1 VTEIKTYE
9 NLAKYTIQLVKNKLE
24 ELPRVEMIDY
34 SLLHTQEDVYK
45 IIISD
50 EKYPHYVWSHANSS
64 IERALSFLLHILS
77 HELGPEKID

>member
-1 VTEIKTYE
+1 MTEIKTYK

-24 ELPRVEMIDY
+24 EPPRVEMIDY

-50 EKYPHYVWSHANSS
+50 EKYPYYVWSHADSS
-64 IERALSFLLHILS
+64 IEKALSFLLHILS
-77 HELGPEKID
+77 HELGTDKND